1 MSIVLDTNVL
11 SELEGRLHSE
21 RLLAWLNGYRASELL
36 ISTISIAEIQYGLAR
51 LPDGRRR
58 DRLVE
63 TYSRIE
69 LAFAGRIVAFT
80 IDAAHRYGRLRAEQ
94 ERRGRRMETK
104 DAMIA
109 AICLAHGA
117 TLATRNIK
125 DFEGLDLKL
134 VNPFED
140 G

>member
-1 MSIVLDTNVL
+1 MSVLLDTNVL
-11 SELEGRLHSE
+11 SELEGRLYSE
-21 RLLAWLNGYRASELL
+21 RLVSWLNSYRPDELL
-36 ISTISIAEIQYGLAR
+36 ISTISIAEIQYGLSR
-51 LPDGRRR
+51 LPESRRR
-58 DRLVE
+58 DGLIE
-63 TYSRIE
+63 SYLRIE
-69 LAFAGRIVAFT
+69 QAFAGRIVAFT
-80 IDAAHRYGRLRAEQ
+80 VDAAHRYGKLRAEQ
-94 ERRGRRMETK
+94 ERHGRRMETK

-109 AICLAHGA
+109 AICLSHGA